1 MMEQV
6 EHVEQAL
13 EIPLIEMGLQCL
25 QQLHGIDELP
35 PQGLARSFR

>member
-13 EIPLIEMGLQCL
+13 RIPLNEMGLQCL
-25 QQLHGIDELP
+25 QQLHGIDEMP
-35 PQGLARSFR
+35 TQSLARSFR